1 MSTVLY
7 FQNSGMPALSPPPI
21 PVSDNLACFPDR
33 IKMAASLKENLK
45 LKLYSTEKVSGVVKE
60 LAEAPALPLK
70 FISHSETI
78 AKLSKHIKD
87 MHYIKNYDARDIA
100 KMISEKGIKIKLKE
114 IKCILQTKEKN

>member
-1 MSTVLY
+1 
-7 FQNSGMPALSPPPI
+7 
-21 PVSDNLACFPDR
+21 
-33 IKMAASLKENLK
+33 MAASLKENLKLK

-78 AKLSKHIKD
+78 EKLSKHIKD

-100 KMISEKGIKIKLKE
+100 KIISEKGIKIKLKE
-114 IKCILQTKEKN
+114 VKCILQTKEKN

>member
-1 MSTVLY
+1 MMMAYSNRTDSTEK
-7 FQNSGMPALSPPPI
+7 
-21 PVSDNLACFPDR
+21 LAVRAKPR
-33 IKMAASLKENLK
+33 QK

-78 AKLSKHIKD
+78 EKLSKHIKD

-100 KMISEKGIKIKLKE
+100 KIISEKGIKIKLKE
-114 IKCILQTKEKN
+114 VKCILQTKEKN

>member
-1 MSTVLY
+1 MMMAYSNRTDSTEK
-7 FQNSGMPALSPPPI
+7 
-21 PVSDNLACFPDR
+21 LAVRAKPR
-33 IKMAASLKENLK
+33 QKENLK
-45 LKLYSTEKVSGVVKE
+45 LKLYSTEKVSKALKE

-78 AKLSKHIKD
+78 AKLSKHIRD

-114 IKCILQTKEKN
+114 VKCILQTKEKN